1 MGLGLLNTGTDGASG
16 AASVPALSEEPNPP
30 NSIGVGF
37 DIFQEGPGMPT
48 EPNNNHIS
56 LHYNGAEVSPMAAIP
71 SFSIANG
78 QFHHA
83 QVIIR
88 FVGGNALVTVKL
100 TPNSL
105 KTPGPTETE
114 FDNFVI
120 PCVAPFAGRPAFD
133 ARTG

>member
-37 DIFQEGPGMPT
+37 DIFKDGPGTPA

-56 LHYNGAEVSPMAAIP
+56 LHYNGAEVSPVAAIP

-78 QFHHA
+78 LFNHA
-83 QVIIR
+83 QVLIP
-88 FVGGNALVTVKL
+88 FVGGNAIVTVEL
-100 TPNSL
+100 TATRIPD
-105 KTPGPTETE
+105 PCPPAHE
-114 FDNFVI
+114 F
-120 PCVAPFAGRPAFD
+120 A
-133 ARTG
+133 